1 MLEGMTLQL
10 TQDQEHRIQQL
21 IQSGRFASLEEFVTY
36 SLHAVGIEEDIV
48 QDEAYN
54 TYLRGLL
61 AEARGKTIVTIPKG
75 ELANELN
82 RRREARQHAS
92 DKH

>member
-1 MLEGMTLQL
+1 MTLSL
-10 TQDQEHRIQQL
+10 THEQENRIRQL
-21 IQSGRFASLEEFVTY
+21 INSGRFASIEEFVTY
-36 SLHAVGIEEDIV
+36 SLHAVDVEEDIV

-61 AEARGKTIVTIPKG
+61 AEAQGKNIVTIPRG
-75 ELANELN
+75 ELANELK

-92 DKH
+92 DKQG